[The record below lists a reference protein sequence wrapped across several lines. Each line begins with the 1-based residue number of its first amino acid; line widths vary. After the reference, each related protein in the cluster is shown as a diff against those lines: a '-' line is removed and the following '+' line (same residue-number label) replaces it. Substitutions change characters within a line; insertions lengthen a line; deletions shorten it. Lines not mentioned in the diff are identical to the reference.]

1 MLKLKG
7 VTIPK
12 EEVLR
17 YLGYKKQ
24 EIEESL
30 DKLIDETIEES
41 KELLLPKFVYGSYKN
56 ELIDKGV
63 SLEGTNLVLEGNDIK
78 EHLKYSKEVTVMAVT
93 IGSKIETKIKFYE
106 KSNLTKALIL
116 DACATTAVEEVC
128 DEIEEH
134 IKKEANSNELSI
146 TFRYS
151 PGYGDLPLTIQGEL
165 ISILKADK
173 TIGLTA
179 SAHHLL
185 FPRKSVTAII
195 GLIPMGQKLK
205 EKGCKTC
212 KNYETCGF
220 RREGIVCGS

>member
-1 MLKLKG
+1 VLKLKG

-30 DKLIDETIEES
+30 DKLINETIEES
-41 KELLLPKFVYGSYKN
+41 KDLLLPKFVYGSYKN
-56 ELIDKGV
+56 KLQDNGV
-63 SLEGTNLVLEGNDIK
+63 LLEGTNLVFQGKDIK
-78 EHLKYSKEVTVMAVT
+78 EHLKYSNEVVVMAVT
-93 IGSKIETKIKFYE
+93 VGSKIETKIKFYE

-134 IKKEANSNELSI
+134 IKMEANSNNLSI

-151 PGYGDLPLTIQGEL
+151 PGYGDLPLDIQGEL
-165 ISILKADK
+165 ISVLKADK

-195 GLIPMGQKLK
+195 GLTPMGQEQK
-205 EKGCKTC
+205 ERGCETC

>member
-1 MLKLKG
+1 MFKLKE
-7 VTIPK
+7 VRIPK
-12 EEVLR
+12 DEVLR

-24 EIEESL
+24 EIEKSL

-41 KELLLPKFVYGSYKN
+41 KTLILPKFVYGSYEN
-56 ELIDKGV
+56 RLIDKGV
-63 SLEGTNLVLEGNDIK
+63 LLAGTNLVFQGKDIK
-78 EHLKYSKEVTVMAVT
+78 EHLKYSKEVIVMAAT
-93 IGSKIETKIKFYE
+93 IGSKIETRIKFYE

-116 DACATTAVEEVC
+116 DSCATTVVEEVC
-128 DEIEEH
+128 DQIEEY
-134 IKKEANSNELSI
+134 IKSEANKKNLSI

-165 ISILKADK
+165 LSILKADK

-195 GLIPMGQKLK
+195 GLIPMGKELK
-205 EKGCKTC
+205 EKGCETC

>member
-1 MLKLKG
+1 VLKLKG

-12 EEVLR
+12 DEVLR

-30 DKLIDETIEES
+30 DKLINETIEEC
-41 KELLLPKFVYGSYKN
+41 KELILPKFVYGSYNNKS
-56 ELIDKGV
+56 IDKGV
-63 SLEGTNLVLEGNDIK
+63 LLNGTNLVFQGKDIK
-78 EHLKYSKEVTVMAVT
+78 EHLKYSNEVVVMAVT
-93 IGSKIETKIKFYE
+93 VGSKIETKIKFYE

-128 DEIEEH
+128 DEIEEY
-134 IKKEANSNELSI
+134 IKMEAKSKDLGI

-151 PGYGDLPLTIQGEL
+151 PGYGDLPLDIQGEL
-165 ISILKADK
+165 ISVLNADK

-179 SAHHLL
+179 SVHHLL

-195 GLIPMGQKLK
+195 GLIPIGQEQK
-205 EKGCKTC
+205 ERGCESC

>member
-1 MLKLKG
+1 MLKLKP

-12 EEVLR
+12 DEVLR

-30 DKLIDETIEES
+30 DKLINETIEES

-56 ELIDKGV
+56 KLQENGV
-63 SLEGTNLVLEGNDIK
+63 LLEGTNLVFKGKDIK
-78 EHLKYSKEVTVMAVT
+78 EHLKYSNEVAVMAVT
-93 IGSKIETKIKFYE
+93 IGSKIETRIKFYE

-116 DACATTAVEEVC
+116 DSCATTAVEEVC
-128 DEIEEH
+128 DQIEEY
-134 IKKEANSNELSI
+134 IKMEANKKNLSI

-151 PGYGDLPLTIQGEL
+151 PGYGDLPLTIQGEV
-165 ISILKADK
+165 ISVLKADK

-195 GLIPMGQKLK
+195 GLIPMGQEIK
-205 EKGCKTC
+205 EKGCETC

>member
-1 MLKLKG
+1 MLKLKP

-12 EEVLR
+12 DEVLR

-30 DKLIDETIEES
+30 DKLINETIEES

-56 ELIDKGV
+56 KLQENGV
-63 SLEGTNLVLEGNDIK
+63 LLEGTNLVFQGEDIK
-78 EHLKYSKEVTVMAVT
+78 EHLKYSNEVAVMAVT
-93 IGSKIETKIKFYE
+93 IGSKIETRIKFYE

-116 DACATTAVEEVC
+116 DSCATTAVEEVC
-128 DEIEEH
+128 DQIEEY
-134 IKKEANSNELSI
+134 IKMEANKKDLSI

-151 PGYGDLPLTIQGEL
+151 PGYGDLPLTIQGEV
-165 ISILKADK
+165 ISVLKADK

-195 GLIPMGQKLK
+195 GLIPMGREIK
-205 EKGCKTC
+205 EKGCETC

>member
-1 MLKLKG
+1 MLKLKP

-12 EEVLR
+12 DEVLR

-30 DKLIDETIEES
+30 DKLINETIEES

-56 ELIDKGV
+56 KLQENGV
-63 SLEGTNLVLEGNDIK
+63 LLEGTNLVFQGKDIK
-78 EHLKYSKEVTVMAVT
+78 EHLKYSNEVAVMAVT
-93 IGSKIETKIKFYE
+93 IGSKIETRIKFYE

-116 DACATTAVEEVC
+116 DSCATTAVEEVC
-128 DEIEEH
+128 DQIEEY
-134 IKKEANSNELSI
+134 IKMEANKKNLSI

-151 PGYGDLPLTIQGEL
+151 PGYGDLPLTIQGEV
-165 ISILKADK
+165 ISVLKADK

-179 SAHHLL
+179 SDHHLL

-195 GLIPMGQKLK
+195 GLIPMGQEIK
-205 EKGCKTC
+205 EKGCETC

>member
-1 MLKLKG
+1 MLKLKE
-7 VTIPK
+7 VRVPK
-12 EEVLR
+12 DEVLR

-24 EIEESL
+24 EIEKSL

-41 KELLLPKFVYGSYKN
+41 KTLILPKFVYGSYEN
-56 ELIDKGV
+56 RLTDKGV
-63 SLEGTNLVLEGNDIK
+63 ILAGTNLVFQGEDIK
-78 EHLKYSKEVTVMAVT
+78 EHLKYSKEVIVMATT
-93 IGSKIETKIKFYE
+93 IGSKIETRIKFYE

-116 DACATTAVEEVC
+116 DSCATTAVEEVC
-128 DEIEEH
+128 DQIEEY
-134 IKKEANSNELSI
+134 IKSEANKKNLSI

-165 ISILKADK
+165 LSILKADK

-195 GLIPMGQKLK
+195 GLIPMGKELK
-205 EKGCKTC
+205 EKGCETC

>member
-1 MLKLKG
+1 VLKLKG
-7 VTIPK
+7 VRIPK
-12 EEVLR
+12 DEVLR

-56 ELIDKGV
+56 KLEDKGV
-63 SLEGTNLVLEGNDIK
+63 LLEGTNLVLQGKDIK
-78 EHLKYSKEVTVMAVT
+78 EHLKDSKEVTVMAVT
-93 IGSKIETKIKFYE
+93 VGSKIETKIKFYE

-116 DACATTAVEEVC
+116 DACATTAVEEIC

-134 IKKEANSNELSI
+134 IKAKANLNDLSI

-151 PGYGDLPLTIQGEL
+151 PGYGDLPLNIQGD
-165 ISILKADK
+165 IIGILKADK

-179 SAHHLL
+179 STHHLL

-195 GLIPMGQKLK
+195 GSIPMGQEIK
-205 EKGCKTC
+205 ERGCSRC
-212 KNYETCGF
+212 KNYETCTF

>member
-1 MLKLKG
+1 MLKLKM
-7 VTIPK
+7 VRIPK
-12 EEVLR
+12 DEVLR

-30 DKLIDETIEES
+30 NKLIDETIEES

-56 ELIDKGV
+56 KLQDNGV
-63 SLEGTNLVLEGNDIK
+63 LLEGTNLVLQGKDIK
-78 EHLKYSKEVTVMAVT
+78 EHLKYSNEVSVMAVT

-116 DACATTAVEEVC
+116 DSCATTAVEEVC
-128 DEIEEH
+128 DQIEDY
-134 IKKEANSNELSI
+134 IKMEANKNNLSI

-151 PGYGDLPLTIQGEL
+151 PGYGDLPLTIQGEV

-173 TIGLTA
+173 TIGLTV
-179 SAHHLL
+179 SDHHIL

-195 GLIPMGQKLK
+195 GLIPMGHELK

-220 RREGIVCGS
+220 RREGIICGS

>member
-24 EIEESL
+24 EIEKSL

-41 KELLLPKFVYGSYKN
+41 KELILPKFVYGSYNNK
-56 ELIDKGV
+56 LIDKGV
-63 SLEGTNLVLEGNDIK
+63 LLEGTNLVFQGHDIK
-78 EHLKYSKEVTVMAVT
+78 EHLKYSNEVVVMAVT
-93 IGSKIETKIKFYE
+93 VGSKIETKIKFYE

-128 DEIEEH
+128 DEIEEY
-134 IKKEANSNELSI
+134 IKIDANSKDLGI

-151 PGYGDLPLTIQGEL
+151 PGYGDLPLDIQGEL
-165 ISILKADK
+165 ISVLNADK

-195 GLIPMGQKLK
+195 GLIPMGHVQK
-205 EKGCKTC
+205 EKGCETC
-212 KNYETCGF
+212 RNYETCGF